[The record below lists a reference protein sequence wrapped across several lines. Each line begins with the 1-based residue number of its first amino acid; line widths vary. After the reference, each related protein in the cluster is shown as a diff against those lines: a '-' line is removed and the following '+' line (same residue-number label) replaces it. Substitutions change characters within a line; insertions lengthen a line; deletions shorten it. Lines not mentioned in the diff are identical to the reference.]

1 MVDEGNIRT
10 EIEHIKS
17 DIIDIKNN
25 AKDLNKD
32 VLEMRDSKIRTE
44 IYLKQIQ
51 DSQNIMTKEN
61 KDRVDKLSE
70 EAKANQVATTK
81 TLQEIK
87 DEPRNNWKQMSMAWK
102 IGIGMAVISYIGGT
116 IFGLIKAFFM

>member
-1 MVDEGNIRT
+1 
-10 EIEHIKS
+10 
-17 DIIDIKNN
+17 
-25 AKDLNKD
+25 
-32 VLEMRDSKIRTE
+32 
-44 IYLKQIQ
+44 
-51 DSQNIMTKEN
+51 MTKEN